1 MANEGP
7 ARREDEDEEGSRA
20 GRIFAVVLLIGAVL
34 LVYAVLF
41 RGDSYKVT
49 AEFANAGQLVAGN
62 EVVVGGAK
70 VGTVDTVE
78 LGPQN
83 EALVTFS
90 VDEEYAPLRRG
101 TVATVRSPSLSQ
113 IAGRQVQLTLPVDE
127 QAGTEIKDGGTM
139 GQSETVSAVD
149 LDQLFNTLDPDTI
162 KDFKHV
168 IQGLE
173 LSYEGVGPQAN
184 RGLKYL
190 NPFLSTSRRL
200 FGELNTDQTALEN
213 LIVDSSKLSGALAA
227 RAPDVTALVGNLN
240 RMMNA
245 IGDRKERLAAA
256 IAQFPEFMRTANTT
270 FVNLRAA
277 LDDVDPLVDASK
289 PVATE
294 LRPFL
299 AKLRAAAADAV
310 PTIRDLDQIVLAA
323 RRRNDLVE
331 LTSLA
336 PDLARAGVGAGSPD
350 CGNGPADP
358 ADLKTPADD
367 DYDQGAF
374 GEAVCSL
381 DNSELNLAFFRA
393 YTPELVGWFDD
404 FSGSSGFN
412 DAIGGIGRVSTSLN
426 VFSVSGPGGAPNL
439 LDPLTPAELEASLD
453 TGNNRRCPGSAE
465 HPVTDIDPSDTS
477 VPFTDGGALDDGKA
491 GDCDPT
497 HLSPGT

>member
-1 MANEGP
+1 MDGA
-7 ARREDEDEEGSRA
+7 EDEVREGEEEGSRA
-20 GRIFAVVLLIGAVL
+20 TRIFVVALLIGAAL
-34 LVYAVLF
+34 LVYAVF
-41 RGDSYKVT
+41 FGRDSYKVT

-62 EVVVGGAK
+62 EVVIGGTT
-70 VGTVDTVE
+70 VGTVDMVE
-78 LGPQN
+78 LGPRN

-90 VDEEYAPLRRG
+90 VDDDYAPLRRG
-101 TVATVRSPSLSQ
+101 TIATVRSPSLSQ
-113 IAGRQVQLTLPVDE
+113 IAGRQVQLTLPVDT
-127 QAGTEIKDGGTM
+127 QAGAEIEDGGTM

-149 LDQLFNTLDPDTI
+149 LDQLFNTLDPETI

-168 IQGLE
+168 IQGFE

-200 FGELNTDQTALEN
+200 FGELNSDQTALEN
-213 LIVDSSKLSGALAA
+213 LIVDSSRLSGALAA

-245 IGDRKERLAAA
+245 IGDRKERLATA
-256 IAQFPEFMRTANTT
+256 IAELPDFMRTANTT

-289 PVATE
+289 PVAEE

-299 AKLRAAAADAV
+299 AELRAAAADAV
-310 PTIRDLDQIVLAA
+310 PTIKDLDQIVLAPGQA
-323 RRRNDLVE
+323 NDLVE
-331 LTSLA
+331 LTALQ
-336 PDLARAGVGAGSPD
+336 PDLAQAGVGSGSPD
-350 CGNGPADP
+350 CGKGPANPD
-358 ADLKTPADD
+358 DLKTPADD
-367 DYDQGAF
+367 DYTQGAF

-404 FSGSSGFN
+404 FGHSGFV
-412 DAIGGIGRVSTSLN
+412 DAISGIGRVSTSFN
-426 VFSVSGPGGAPNL
+426 AFSISGPGGAPNL
-439 LDPLTPAELEASLD
+439 LDPLTPAELEAAID
-453 TGNNRRCPGSAE
+453 TGNNRRCPGGNE
-465 HPVTDIDPSDTS
+465 HPVTDIDPTDTS

-491 GDCDPT
+491 GDCDPDQT
-497 HLSPGT
+497 APGS

>member
-310 PTIRDLDQIVLAA
+310 PTIRDLDQIVLQPGAETTSSSSPPLRPTSPEPASVRARPTAATARPTPPTSRPPPTTTMTRAPSAKRSARLTTQSSTSPSFAPTPRSWSGGSTISAAA
-323 RRRNDLVE
+323 RASTTR
-331 LTSLA
+331 SA
-336 PDLARAGVGAGSPD
+336 ASAGS
-350 CGNGPADP
+350 AR
-358 ADLKTPADD
+358 L
-367 DYDQGAF
+367 
-374 GEAVCSL
+374 
-381 DNSELNLAFFRA
+381 
-393 YTPELVGWFDD
+393 
-404 FSGSSGFN
+404 
-412 DAIGGIGRVSTSLN
+412 STS
-426 VFSVSGPGGAPNL
+426 SASRDRAAP
-439 LDPLTPAELEASLD
+439 PTCSTP
-453 TGNNRRCPGSAE
+453 
-465 HPVTDIDPSDTS
+465 
-477 VPFTDGGALDDGKA
+477 
-491 GDCDPT
+491 
-497 HLSPGT
+497 